1 MFIYALALYI
11 VLNGTERT
19 KKRLVIVITHSILFH
34 FLAISPFSPIVT
46 ITVVALILVLCCNH
60 QINEDGTETE
70 ADNLSE
76 TVLPEPSTSTGLKIL
91 FLSSD
96 TGGGHRAS
104 AESLAKQFQILFPG
118 STYDLLDVVGE
129 DFGPPYNSLVSIYK
143 HLSAH
148 PAQWKLLYNV
158 SNSRGFEML
167 ADAHFKLMFERSIR
181 RRIKKYNPDVVVR
194 WVF

>member
-1 MFIYALALYI
+1 MYRPTVTQITDSESLGAL
-11 VLNGTERT
+11 N
-19 KKRLVIVITHSILFH
+19 
-34 FLAISPFSPIVT
+34 
-46 ITVVALILVLCCNH
+46 
-60 QINEDGTETE
+60 DG
-70 ADNLSE
+70 DDLSE
-76 TVLPEPSTSTGLKIL
+76 TPLPEPAADTGLKIL

-158 SNSRGFEML
+158 SNSRGFEMF
-167 ADAHFKLMFERSIR
+167 ADAHCKLMFERSIR

-194 WVF
+194 

>member
-1 MFIYALALYI
+1 MQ
-11 VLNGTERT
+11 
-19 KKRLVIVITHSILFH
+19 ITNEESM
-34 FLAISPFSPIVT
+34 
-46 ITVVALILVLCCNH
+46 
-60 QINEDGTETE
+60 NEDITETE
-70 ADNLSE
+70 TDNLSE
-76 TVLPEPSTSTGLKIL
+76 TCLPEPTTDTGLKIL

-143 HLSAH
+143 HLSNH

-181 RRIKKYNPDVVVR
+181 RRIKKHNPDVVVR
-194 WVF
+194 